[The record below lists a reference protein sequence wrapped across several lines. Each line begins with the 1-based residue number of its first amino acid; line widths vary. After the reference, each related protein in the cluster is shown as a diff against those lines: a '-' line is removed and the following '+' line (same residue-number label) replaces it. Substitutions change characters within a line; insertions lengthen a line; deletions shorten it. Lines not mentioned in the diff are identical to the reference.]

1 MTTPHTATRRTPHHA
16 RTATCDAHAHA
27 RRDYRTLTRPSMH
40 RMHTAQES
48 EHTDHSHGA
57 GRVHSDRNSSPDAT
71 RDTRRLTLTHRAHS
85 TTVRVCTHQGARSQH
100 QNSSCLPL
108 PDIGHIGPSL
118 LSIDHSRDSRSHPPV
133 RQVIARAQL
142 LPLLRHCYR
151 RCCCSHYRRHGL
163 ERCIGHGLERCSGHQ
178 LKRCCARGSSA
189 GWTRTER
196 RRHLCASASAE
207 EPAATAAGLPYW
219 EWARAPAAR
228 LR

>member
-1 MTTPHTATRRTPHHA
+1 
-16 RTATCDAHAHA
+16 
-27 RRDYRTLTRPSMH
+27 
-40 RMHTAQES
+40 MHTAQES

-71 RDTRRLTLTHRAHS
+71 RDTRRLTLTHRARAQHHGS
-85 TTVRVCTHQGARSQH
+85 RLHTHQGARSQH

-108 PDIGHIGPSL
+108 PDIGPIGPSL

-142 LPLLRHCYR
+142 LTLLRHCYR
-151 RCCCSHYRRHGL
+151 LCCCSHYRRHGL
-163 ERCIGHGLERCSGHQ
+163 ECCIGHGLERCSGQ
-178 LKRCCARGSSA
+178 ELKRCCARGSSA

-196 RRHLCASASAE
+196 RRHLCASASPE
-207 EPAATAAGLPYW
+207 EPAASATAAGLPR
-219 EWARAPAAR
+219 ARAPAAR